1 MKYYKDLI
9 VWQKSMNFVEEVY
22 KINFPKNEEYGLA
35 SQVKR
40 ASISIPSNIAE
51 GNGRNSTKEYIRF
64 LQISKGSLFEVQT
77 QIELA
82 KRLNMI
88 DEELFCKLNNMSN
101 EISAMLSGLI
111 KKLNI
116 SISQQLNN

>member
-1 MKYYKDLI
+1 LR
-9 VWQKSMNFVEEVY
+9 
-22 KINFPKNEEYGLA
+22 NEEYGLA
-35 SQVKR
+35 SQIKR

-51 GNGRNSTKEYIRF
+51 GNGRNSTKEYLRF
-64 LQISKGSLFEVQT
+64 LQIAKGSLFEVQT

-88 DEELFCKLNNMSN
+88 DEELFYKLNNLSN
-101 EISAMLSGLI
+101 EISAMLSSLI
-111 KKLNI
+111 KKLNL